1 MKGALLPLPGVGPS
15 APHTVARLLDDR
27 AHDAWI
33 TYEPAFLD
41 APTADA
47 LLVELARALP
57 LSPEAPVMFGRPI
70 TVRRLTCGVGDAGR
84 RYRYSGVERVAH
96 PWPAPV
102 AALLDRLE
110 ARTGARFTFALCN
123 FYPDGE
129 VGLGWHADDEHDL
142 APDAP
147 IASLSLGATRDFM
160 VRPGRSGRATLTV
173 PLDTGSLLVMG
184 GALQRHYQHRVPQRL
199 RCRDPR
205 LNLTFRVM
213 R

>member
-1 MKGALLPLPGVGPS
+1 MTLPGVSPAATGS
-15 APHTVARLLDDR
+15 SSVERLLDDR

-33 TYEPAFLD
+33 TYEQGFLPPAE
-41 APTADA
+41 ADA
-47 LLVELARALP
+47 LLVALARELP
-57 LSPEAPVMFGRPI
+57 LSPESPVMFGRPI
-70 TVRRLTCGVGDAGR
+70 TVRRLTCGIGDAGR

-96 PWPAPV
+96 PWPEAV
-102 AALLDRLE
+102 AALLPRLE
-110 ARTGARFTFALCN
+110 AKTGARFTFALCN

-142 APDAP
+142 ARDAP

-160 VRPGRSGRATLTV
+160 VRPGRTGRATLTV
-173 PLDTGSLLVMG
+173 PLASGSLLVMG
-184 GALQRHYQHRVPQRL
+184 GALQRHYQHRVPPRL
-199 RCRDPR
+199 RCVDPR